1 MRGLMAAFM
10 AAAAFVSFGAA
21 TQAQSN
27 LVVVELYTSQGCS
40 SCPPA
45 DALLNELAE
54 RDDVL
59 PLALHVDYWDYIGW
73 KDQFAN
79 PKFTKRQK
87 SYAHAAGKHMIYTP
101 QMIVGGQDHLVGNK
115 PMYLAKLIE
124 THAAQ
129 PVAVALSLRRD
140 GGAVIVSA
148 PAVTGLGDMLV
159 QLVRYL
165 PEKTVDIG
173 RGENA
178 GRTITYSNVV
188 TDWQVLG
195 PWDGSS
201 SLMMRAEA
209 AGSDPVVIVLQKAGH
224 KAIIAAA
231 RLR

>member
-1 MRGLMAAFM
+1 MRRLMAACM
-10 AAAAFVSFGAA
+10 AAAAFASLGAA
-21 TQAQSN
+21 VQAQSN

-87 SYAHAAGKHMIYTP
+87 AYAHAAGEHMIYTP
-101 QMIVGGQDHLVGNK
+101 QMIVGGQEHLVGNK
-115 PMYLAKLIE
+115 PMHLAKLIE

-129 PVAVALSLRRD
+129 PVAVHLSLRRE
-140 GGAVIVSA
+140 GGAVVVSA
-148 PAVTGLGDMLV
+148 PAVAGLGEMFV
-159 QLVRYL
+159 QLVRYI

-178 GRTITYSNVV
+178 GRRITYSNVV

-195 PWDGSS
+195 SWDGSS
-201 SLMMRAEA
+201 ALRMRADA
-209 AGSDPVVIVLQKAGH
+209 PGADPVVIVVQKAGH
-224 KAIIAAA
+224 KAILAAT